1 MFLMCA
7 FGSLCVWIY
16 MFLDAHGLNVDDII
30 GFRVLYMIWWM
41 YFLLFCVILQLVL
54 QLQLLLQFFFK
65 SVANC
70 VENMNNRRKIR
81 HDRSSNC
88 VEIIFRRKI
97 RHDVSYNRVEMDF
110 RRKVSQ
116 IFIFFL

>member
-1 MFLMCA
+1 MLDVFL
-7 FGSLCVWIY
+7 V
-16 MFLDAHGLNVDDII
+16 
-30 GFRVLYMIWWM
+30 VLRNSAASAAVAAIAA
-41 YFLLFCVILQLVL
+41 V
-54 QLQLLLQFFFK
+54 FFK

-81 HDRSSNC
+81 HDRSYNC

-110 RRKVSQ
+110 RRKLPQ